1 MAYHKSTI
9 NRGWLAVTRMMADG
23 RTCSSQVGTAWLDF
37 TWLHCSTVGDSTHW
51 LSTLNFVDSV
61 QATAMTGVSQR
72 LSWCHNSCYRVVC
85 PLSTVRTTSFFT
97 DSRCRRK
104 DCAQCGD
111 HWTLSDDQING
122 EQNECRCVN
131 RTVSDALSRLDL
143 PFTVQNRNHDSYC
156 LVTLASDLSPS
167 PNTHT
172 LTRSGCWHIL
182 SRHTTLAACTT
193 PRDRHW
199 SLRGCQPSV
208 TELFWS
214 PPLVSGTV
222 FQSMSRQH
230 RHWPSSQSSQ
240 DSFYTQ

>member
-23 RTCSSQVGTAWLDF
+23 RTCSSQVGTAWLACPRACLGV
-37 TWLHCSTVGDSTHW
+37 TIAVTAWYVLCL
-51 LSTLNFVDSV
+51 LS
-61 QATAMTGVSQR
+61 GPR
-72 LSWCHNSCYRVVC
+72 R
-85 PLSTVRTTSFFT
+85 FFT

-143 PFTVQNRNHDSYC
+143 PLTVQNRNHDSYC

-167 PNTHT
+167 PNRHT

-222 FQSMSRQH
+222 FQSISRQH